1 MGRTAIVLLLGLSVG
16 ACSQFGGLKAKKHF
30 KDANALYQQQDYRK
44 AAAEYEE
51 AIKADPELTQAYFFL
66 GNSYDLLYKPARK
79 GEPINDGYLQDAIK
93 NYQLSIDK
101 LAASTD
107 PTNKELR
114 KRSFQYLSAVYG
126 ADKLNDPD
134 KAEPVVKQ
142 LIDMDPNDTS
152 NYIGLSRIYE
162 DAGRFEEAE
171 AAIKRA
177 ETVAASDPSVAGQI
191 AEFYNRRGNFEQAMV
206 YYEKVTQ
213 LEPTNP
219 QHFNNVA
226 LRYEEKVR
234 KDYTIKPAV
243 AIEYLKK
250 GLVASDKALEIRPDY
265 FEALTFKNLLLL
277 QQARLEKNPARQ
289 KELMAQAAKLRD
301 KAIEIQNLKAKGVGT
316 E

>member
-1 MGRTAIVLLLGLSVG
+1 MGRSAVVLLLGLSLA

-44 AAAEYEE
+44 AAAEYAE
-51 AIKADPELTQAYFFL
+51 AIKADPELRQAYFFL

-79 GEPINDGYLQDAIK
+79 GEAVNDGYLQDAIK

-101 LAASTD
+101 LAGSTD
-107 PTNKELR
+107 PTDKELR
-114 KRSFQYLSAVYG
+114 KRSFQYLAAVYA

-152 NYIGLSRIYE
+152 NYMGLSRIYE

-177 ETVAASDPSVAGQI
+177 ETVAANDPSVAGQI

-243 AIEYLKK
+243 ALEYLRK
-250 GLVASDKALEIRPDY
+250 GLLASDKALEIRPDY

-289 KELMAQAAKLRD
+289 KELMDQAAKLRA